1 MNTQDFH
8 NILQQ
13 PQQISAEQT
22 EALYQLMEQYPY
34 LQCVRALHLKGL
46 KNQDSYK
53 YNYALKKTAAYTTDR
68 SILFE
73 YITSEDFL
81 AKEVPQS
88 NLEKA
93 LATISASPYDDLD
106 IEHPTLNEKVLDPD
120 LFETK
125 AEPEVIATEEEK
137 IEEKLNIGKPLS
149 FEKDEKH
156 SFNEWLQLTHAKPIQ
171 RDTPQPIENET
182 NEEPKEDVQEQ
193 TAAPT
198 NSKFDLIDKF
208 IAENPKIKPRKKVVS
223 LKNLAKENSIN
234 TDELMTETLARVYL
248 EQKNYKKAIQA
259 YRILSLKNPEKS
271 SFFADQISEIEKLE
285 KINLK

>member
-1 MNTQDFH
+1 MNTQDFQS
-8 NILQQ
+8 ILQQ

-73 YITSEDFL
+73 YITSDDFL
-81 AKEVPQS
+81 TKKKPQS

-93 LATISASPYDDLD
+93 LATISASPYDNLD

-125 AEPEVIATEEEK
+125 AVAEDTATEEEK
-137 IEEKLNIGKPLS
+137 IEEKLNIGTPLS
-149 FEKDEKH
+149 FEKNEKH
-156 SFNEWLQLTHAKPIQ
+156 SFNEWLQLTHAQPIK
-171 RDTPQPIENET
+171 RNKPQPQENE
-182 NEEPKEDVQEQ
+182 EEKEDEQ
-193 TAAPT
+193 NKTTAPS

-223 LKNLAKENSIN
+223 LKNLAKENSIKN
-234 TDELMTETLARVYL
+234 DELMTETLARVYL

>member
-1 MNTQDFH
+1 MNTQEFH

-53 YNYALKKTAAYTTDR
+53 YNYALKNTAAYTTDR

-81 AKEVPQS
+81 AKEQPQS
-88 NLEKA
+88 NLEKT

-125 AEPEVIATEEEK
+125 AVAEVTITEEEK

-171 RDTPQPIENET
+171 RDTEPIL
-182 NEEPKEDVQEQ
+182 NEEVIEEKEE
-193 TAAPT
+193 TPAPS
-198 NSKFDLIDKF
+198 NPKFDLIDKF
-208 IAENPKIKPRKKVVS
+208 IADNPKIKPRKKVVS

-248 EQKNYKKAIQA
+248 EQKNYKKAMQA